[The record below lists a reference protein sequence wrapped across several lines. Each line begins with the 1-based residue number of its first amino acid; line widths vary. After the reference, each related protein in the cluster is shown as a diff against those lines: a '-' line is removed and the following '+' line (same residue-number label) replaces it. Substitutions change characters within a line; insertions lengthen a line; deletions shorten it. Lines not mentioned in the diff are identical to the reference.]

1 MGSAIAHLLCACV
14 TSALAL
20 DALRELQIL
29 VDRCDVHNRDVLH
42 HGGTKCLQ
50 ALSGDALG
58 SVWRAPQYVLLLVQ
72 PRSECVHDELLCTSR
87 AEPGMILY
95 WYTSMTHHSRFIPGM
110 RSTCSRV

>member
-1 MGSAIAHLLCACV
+1 
-14 TSALAL
+14 
-20 DALRELQIL
+20 LRELQIL

-87 AEPGMILY
+87 IY
-95 WYTSMTHHSRFIPGM
+95 WYTTVDSRFS
-110 RSTCSRV
+110 STYSRV